1 MAELI
6 VEITGE
12 ARDQLAQELK
22 DHLTAKQG
30 KAQVFAETE
39 RGVDLVTI
47 VSVVLSS
54 LQAADIIWQWWQ
66 SRRHSG
72 SNVTIRTAGGRI
84 IELSDVDQ
92 KQLES
97 VLAEDE

>member
-1 MAELI
+1 MAAFT

-12 ARDQLAQELK
+12 HGDHLAQELQEC
-22 DHLTAKQG
+22 LTANQG

-54 LQAADIIWQWWQ
+54 LQAADIIWKWWQ

-84 IELSDVDQ
+84 IELSDIDQ
-92 KQLES
+92 KQLEI
-97 VLAEDE
+97 VFAEDE